1 MSDTRTIARLVG
13 AWALFLG
20 FYAGAAFLLRPGA
33 SLTSFGDIVQCVVPL
48 LANAGLLIN
57 AGTPHWRR
65 NIFWM
70 LLALSCSMWMLGQ
83 FQWTYYEIYLQQA
96 VPDLDS
102 WDIIF
107 FLRGIPLIAALT
119 LRPYLRR
126 GELR

>member
-65 NIFWM
+65 NLFWM
-70 LLALSCSMWMLGQ
+70 LLALSCTLWMVSQ
-83 FQWTYYEIYLQQA
+83 FVWTYYEVYLHKD
-96 VPDLDS
+96 VPGLFAG
-102 WDIIF
+102 DIIV
-107 FLRGIPLIAALT
+107 FLREIGRA
-119 LRPYLRR
+119 
-126 GELR
+126 